1 MGPAFRGDILRTI
14 AGDRSNVQVSADGL
28 TWLVRLTSGSGPPA
42 ASSGAVGEGYWD
54 STNGILY
61 LGTGTDWWYQQFTLY
76 VPPTGTH
83 PVGFVTRLTG
93 MGVPGRRI

>member
-42 ASSGAVGEGYWD
+42 ASSGAVGEGA
-54 STNGILY
+54 IRP
-61 LGTGTDWWYQQFTLY
+61 Q
-76 VPPTGTH
+76 
-83 PVGFVTRLTG
+83 
-93 MGVPGRRI
+93 